1 MNDPGGPALTGP
13 VSPSRPPW
21 LTVGQA
27 RAWYAAATGPLPAE
41 PGLAE
46 LTVSEDQVPAGPP
59 VRLYRPPRGRPGP
72 VIVYAHGGGFVMGDL
87 DTHDVACR
95 RLSAAAGAV
104 VVSAGYRRAPEHRF
118 PAAHD
123 DVAVATRWAAG
134 RREKLAGPR
143 SRLVIAGES
152 AGASLAAGAALSAPD
167 AARADTLLMI
177 YPLLTPVLRTS
188 EPADPHAFSRG
199 ELPWYWRHY
208 LGPGRPPADPRLQ
221 PGSALPWP
229 VRQVIMVLAGH
240 DPLRNEQERLA
251 AAITSRGGACTVLRF
266 PAAAHGFFRL
276 ASATA
281 ARPAAL
287 AIADA
292 L

>member
-1 MNDPGGPALTGP
+1 MTGPAP
-13 VSPSRPPW
+13 PSRPPW
-21 LTVGQA
+21 RTVGQA

-46 LTVSEDQVPAGPP
+46 LTVSEDQVPAGPL
-59 VRLYRPPRGRPGP
+59 VRLYRPPRGRPGT

-104 VVSAGYRRAPEHRF
+104 VVSVGYRRAPEHRF

-123 DVAVATRWAAG
+123 DVAAAAHWAAE
-134 RREKLAGPR
+134 RREDLAGPR
-143 SRLVIAGES
+143 SRLVVAGES
-152 AGASLAAGAALSAPD
+152 AGASLAAGAVLSAPQS
-167 AARADTLLMI
+167 ARPDTLLLV
-177 YPLLTPVLRTS
+177 YPLLTPVLHAS

-208 LGPGRPPADPRLQ
+208 LGPARPPADPRLN
-221 PGSALPWP
+221 PESALPWP
-229 VRQVIMVLAGH
+229 VRRVILILAGH
-240 DPLRNEQERLA
+240 DPLRDEQERLA
-251 AAITSRGGACTVLRF
+251 TAITSRGGCTILRF
-266 PAAAHGFFRL
+266 PEAAHGFFRL
-276 ASATA
+276 ASAAA

-287 AIADA
+287 AVADA